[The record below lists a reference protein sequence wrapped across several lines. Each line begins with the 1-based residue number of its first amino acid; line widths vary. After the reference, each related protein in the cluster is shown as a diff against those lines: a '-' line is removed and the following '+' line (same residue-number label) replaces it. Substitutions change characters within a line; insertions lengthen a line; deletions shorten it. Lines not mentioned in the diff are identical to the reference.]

1 MEQWE
6 KSIVASWPRSELEKE
21 NAEVAYRAALG
32 GIVLLENRG
41 ALPLTKGKIALYGIG
56 ARVYEKGGT
65 GSGDVY
71 TREPLSLKEA
81 LESEG
86 YEITNASYL
95 DRLSSSISEAEEKR
109 DEEIIKRGKKYSAF
123 DVAGLMGLLS
133 LPAAAPEEPLLKEDD
148 LPSERGTALY
158 FIRRQ
163 AGEGRDCEEVPGDYL
178 LSEVEK
184 KNLLFL
190 KSSFEKLIVVINSG
204 SSVDPSFLKGL
215 EAGALVYL
223 GQAGSQGP
231 KALAALISGRE
242 SFSGHLAVSWPLSLA
257 DLPSTARFSS
267 RGSREKENYIEGIY
281 VGYRFHDSF
290 GVPAAY
296 PFGYGLSYASF
307 KASYSYSLKGDEV
320 KVAASVENV
329 SSLKGRPLIQV
340 YLSCPSVSLPR
351 EYQGLAAYKKGK
363 ELAPGEKESLEMSF
377 SLRDFAAYDEETSSY
392 LLEEGEYLIRAGF
405 SSVDAELIG
414 SIRLSKRVLVE
425 RSFPLVKG
433 KRVHE
438 IAPLSKKRAETAPS
452 YVSLDPSSIIP
463 LFHERKAEIPDAE
476 AQGYLAKLTHKEK
489 LSLLYGDL
497 DLTSGKTL
505 SIPGAAGEL
514 NKDALRKM
522 GLHTLAM
529 ADGPAGLRIRPV
541 SYASRGGKV
550 RAPGSIPYELRKAK
564 ALYRLVDKLM
574 SSPRKGDRMVV
585 RVATA
590 FPTASLIASSFDD
603 GLAREVGAAV
613 SKEME
618 AFGVDIWLAPA
629 LNIVRHPLCGR
640 NFEYFS
646 EDPLLSGRMAASIVE
661 GVESEGRGMTTVKHF
676 ACNNRE
682 NERTTSS
689 SEVNERALREIY
701 LKAFRYV
708 VRKAKP
714 SCLMTSYNLINGIYA
729 NSDPN
734 LITRLLREEW
744 GYEGYIMTD
753 WSSCAKGQ
761 AKSEEVIL
769 AGGDIVMPGDKYE
782 QREILLAAKEGR
794 LPPRTID
801 RACQRAVRLAI
812 KAMKN
817 RHINEK

>member
-21 NAEVAYRAALG
+21 NAGVAYRAAIG

-41 ALPLTKGKIALYGIG
+41 ALPLRKGKIALYGIG

-123 DVAGLMGLLS
+123 DVSGLMGLLS

-163 AGEGRDCEEVPGDYL
+163 AGEGRDREEVPGDYL
-178 LSEVEK
+178 LSEIEK

-204 SSVDPSFLKGL
+204 SPVDPSFLKGL

-267 RGSREKENYIEGIY
+267 RGSREKEEYIEGIY

-290 GVPAAY
+290 GVLAAY

-405 SSVDAELIG
+405 SSVDTELIG

-438 IAPLSKKRAETAPS
+438 ITPLSKKKAETAPS
-452 YVSLDPSSIIP
+452 YVGLDPSSIIP

-550 RAPGSIPYELRKAK
+550 RAPGTIPYEMRKAK

-661 GVESEGRGMTTVKHF
+661 GVESEGRGMATVKHF

-714 SCLMTSYNLINGIYA
+714 SCLMTSYNLINGVYA

-794 LPPRTID
+794 LPPRMID
-801 RACQRAVRLAI
+801 RACERAVRLPI

>member
-21 NAEVAYRAALG
+21 NAGVAYRAALG

-109 DEEIIKRGKKYSAF
+109 DEEIIKRGKKHSAF
-123 DVAGLMGLLS
+123 DLAGLMGLLS

-163 AGEGRDCEEVPGDYL
+163 AGEGRDREEVPGDYL

-204 SSVDPSFLKGL
+204 SPVDPSFLKGL

-231 KALAALISGRE
+231 RALAALISGRE

-267 RGSREKENYIEGIY
+267 RGSREKEEYIEGIY

-363 ELAPGEKESLEMSF
+363 ELAPGEKERLEMSF

-438 IAPLSKKRAETAPS
+438 IAPLSKKKAEAAPS
-452 YVSLDPSSIIP
+452 YVGLDPSSIIP

-603 GLAREVGAAV
+603 DLAREVGTAV

-661 GVESEGRGMTTVKHF
+661 GVESEGRGMATVKHF

-682 NERTTSS
+682 NERTTCS

-714 SCLMTSYNLINGIYA
+714 SCLMTSYNLINGVYA

-801 RACQRAVRLAI
+801 RACERAVRLAI

>member
-1 MEQWE
+1 M
-6 KSIVASWPRSELEKE
+6 
-21 NAEVAYRAALG
+21 
-32 GIVLLENRG
+32 
-41 ALPLTKGKIALYGIG
+41 
-56 ARVYEKGGT
+56 
-65 GSGDVY
+65 
-71 TREPLSLKEA
+71 
-81 LESEG
+81 
-86 YEITNASYL
+86 
-95 DRLSSSISEAEEKR
+95 
-109 DEEIIKRGKKYSAF
+109 
-123 DVAGLMGLLS
+123 
-133 LPAAAPEEPLLKEDD
+133 
-148 LPSERGTALY
+148 
-158 FIRRQ
+158 
-163 AGEGRDCEEVPGDYL
+163 
-178 LSEVEK
+178 
-184 KNLLFL
+184 
-190 KSSFEKLIVVINSG
+190 
-204 SSVDPSFLKGL
+204 
-215 EAGALVYL
+215 
-223 GQAGSQGP
+223 
-231 KALAALISGRE
+231 ISGRE

-267 RGSREKENYIEGIY
+267 RGSREKEEYIEGIY

-363 ELAPGEKESLEMSF
+363 ELAPGEKERLEMSF

-392 LLEEGEYLIRAGF
+392 LLEEGEYLIRACF

-438 IAPLSKKRAETAPS
+438 ITPLSKKKAETAPS
-452 YVSLDPSSIIP
+452 YVSLDPSSIVP
-463 LFHERKAEIPDAE
+463 LFHERKAEIPVAE

-564 ALYRLVDKLM
+564 ALYRLVDKFM

-661 GVESEGRGMTTVKHF
+661 GVESEGRGMATVKHF

-701 LKAFRYV
+701 LKAFRHV

-714 SCLMTSYNLINGIYA
+714 SCLMTSYNLINGVYA

-801 RACQRAVRLAI
+801 RACERAVRLPI